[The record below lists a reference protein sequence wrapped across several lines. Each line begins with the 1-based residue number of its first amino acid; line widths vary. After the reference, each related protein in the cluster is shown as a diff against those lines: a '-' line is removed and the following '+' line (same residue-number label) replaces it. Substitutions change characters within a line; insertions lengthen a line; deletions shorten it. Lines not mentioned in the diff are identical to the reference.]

1 MTRFVN
7 LHYLLDWHTTP
18 PLLLIAPSTLDIFND
33 TGGSHQPRG
42 NTRRQQC
49 RQHLLWSSRR
59 HCLSASF
66 ASRHFPSRVGSSAGG
81 KTGSDDLGT
90 SFLIAESSALCG
102 AVERFGKKKQRRQRY
117 VCTYMYVHFSD
128 PEEIRNGQNTRERRS
143 HLLRWPRQTA
153 SQHTYHSF
161 IHSFL
166 NSFIRPSTAHR
177 PGHPPHIYFS
187 QGPRARDATYSFPS
201 FIHSSIHQSQRSR
214 WMERN

>member
-18 PLLLIAPSTLDIFND
+18 PLPLIAPSTLDTFND
-33 TGGSHQPRG
+33 TEGSHQPRG

-81 KTGSDDLGT
+81 KTGSDGLGT

-102 AVERFGKKKQRRQRY
+102 AVERFGKKSKEDNDMYVRICMYVY
-117 VCTYMYVHFSD
+117 VCTYMYVRICMYTFLIPKKSATDKTH
-128 PEEIRNGQNTRERRS
+128 ERDVLACLAGRG
-143 HLLRWPRQTA
+143 RQLA
-153 SQHTYHSF
+153 ST
-161 IHSFL
+161 
-166 NSFIRPSTAHR
+166 PT
-177 PGHPPHIYFS
+177 
-187 QGPRARDATYSFPS
+187 
-201 FIHSSIHQSQRSR
+201 IHSSIHPSIPLFIRPSIHRPSPVTRHITSAKAQEHAMQLTHFLP
-214 WMERN
+214 